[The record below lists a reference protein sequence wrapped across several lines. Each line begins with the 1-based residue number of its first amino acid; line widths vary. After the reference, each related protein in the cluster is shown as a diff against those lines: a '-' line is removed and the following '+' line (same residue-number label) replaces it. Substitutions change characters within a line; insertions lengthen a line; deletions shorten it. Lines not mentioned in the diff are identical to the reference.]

1 MTIEDPVAFTKP
13 WVVVRRY
20 DLKPTWNI
28 QEYVCEDNNRNPIKP
43 DGTTQTGVVD
53 AQQVDTKPLAQR

>member
-20 DLKPTWNI
+20 DKKAWDI

-43 DGTTQTGVVD
+43 DGTTETGVVA
-53 AQQVDTKPLAQR
+53 AQPVDDKPLAQR